1 MQTTVRYFCA
11 MRNIFYFLVFSTILF
26 SACDNEKK
34 KPLTQ
39 DDQPIQQDTTRTAS
53 QLDFNTD
60 SLNNYIFN
68 NPNNANALVARAEV
82 YIKNQNLKYAFADAQ
97 AAMQLDSLNPNVLLM
112 WGDVNY
118 LANKTRLSKTAWEN
132 CIKLDKTNIDCRLKL
147 AELYN
152 VVQEFAKSQKLV
164 DEVIALDNTQAIAYY
179 IKGINIRDM
188 RGDTVA
194 ALPYFQKAIDLD
206 NNYVSALDM
215 MGVMLSAKKDP
226 LALAYF
232 NRILEINP
240 NHYPTYY
247 NMGMFYLKTE
257 DWNNAVIAF
266 TKCTQLKP
274 SDVES
279 LFNLGYIHLQ
289 LKVYNIARDY
299 FSDALKV
306 QPVNHRALYGRGYAY
321 EMLGDVINAEK
332 DYRLALSYNPQHEPS
347 KIALQRVLRNNGAQ

>member
-1 MQTTVRYFCA
+1 MHNAVRYFCG
-11 MRNIFYFLVFSTILF
+11 MRNIFYIFFICAIAF
-26 SACDNEKK
+26 AACTNEKR

-39 DDQPIQQDTTRTAS
+39 DDQPIHQDTTRTAG

-68 NPNNANALVARAEV
+68 NPNDANALVARAEV
-82 YIKNQNLKYAFADAQ
+82 YIAQQNLKYAFADAQ
-97 AAMQLDSLNPNVLLM
+97 GAMQIDSLNPKVLLM

-118 LANKTRLSKTAWEN
+118 LSNKTRKSKTAWEN
-132 CIKLDKTNIDCRLKL
+132 CIKIDKKNIDCRLKL

-164 DEVIALDNTQAIAYY
+164 DEVIALDNTQAVAYY

-206 NNYVSALDM
+206 NNYISALDM
-215 MGVMLSAKKDP
+215 MGVMLAAKKDP

-240 NHYPTYY
+240 NSFSTYY
-247 NMGMFYLKTE
+247 NMGMFYLNTQ

-266 TKCTQLKP
+266 TKCSQINTK
-274 SDVES
+274 DVES

-321 EMLGDVINAEK
+321 EMLGDITNAEE
-332 DYRLALSYNPQHEPS
+332 DYKMALQYNPQHQAS
-347 KIALQRVLRNNGAQ
+347 QIALQRVLKNKAQ